1 MPPETHNPELYSELL
16 KQSRSNRD
24 FTPLEH
30 DYLNARFETISEKLG
45 SLERMLVTSISN
57 QEKQIILAKNV
68 ADRAEEVLARFI
80 SIEDKIVNLAKD
92 VSELREF
99 KSSYTGTVMQRAEG
113 KSNSQWIIGVAIS
126 VAGLVI
132 AVAVYIGIRD
142 KPNQYIQQPNSTTL
156 TTVGKD

>member
-1 MPPETHNPELYSELL
+1 M
-16 KQSRSNRD
+16 
-24 FTPLEH
+24 
-30 DYLNARFETISEKLG
+30 
-45 SLERMLVTSISN
+45 
-57 QEKQIILAKNV
+57 
-68 ADRAEEVLARFI
+68 
-80 SIEDKIVNLAKD
+80 
-92 VSELREF
+92 REF